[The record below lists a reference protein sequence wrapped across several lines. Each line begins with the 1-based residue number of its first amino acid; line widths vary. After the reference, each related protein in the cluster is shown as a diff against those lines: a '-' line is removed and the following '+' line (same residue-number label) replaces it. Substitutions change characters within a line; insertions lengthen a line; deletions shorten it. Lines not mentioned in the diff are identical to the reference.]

1 MLYSENEISHHL
13 ENLGLQRTDDVFIH
27 ADAGVTAQ
35 YVYACEKNQIF
46 GFIKH
51 LFEFFDAGTVIMPA
65 FTYSATSGKV
75 FSLRLRHLLVK
86 FSVGLK
92 EFQRS
97 LDPIFSVC
105 AKGVRQEYYTH
116 VDLKDCFGE
125 NSIFQKLHKNN
136 VKILTLGCP
145 LIKEEHLPIM
155 LNSVIV
161 FAF

>member
-75 FSLRLRHLLVK
+75 FSLRETAS
-86 FSVGLK
+86 SVGQFS
-92 EFQRS
+92 EVFRRVEGVSRS

-125 NSIFQKLHKNN
+125 N
-136 VKILTLGCP
+136 
-145 LIKEEHLPIM
+145 
-155 LNSVIV
+155 
-161 FAF
+161 